1 MEDADHSEDAPCADP
16 GTEDADHRPRP
27 NAGLPPES
35 RPTANPCLPSS
46 RSPAPGQSLSSFLRS
61 PAPACSCSSSWPP
74 ASPCPASSRK
84 PGPPPIP
91 VLLPPEPR
99 RTAHPGALNPRAHR
113 CVSRALGGQWY
124 SPSPPRAPDG
134 SRRRGEVGRA
144 DAAAPT
150 SAPHRTARGLR
161 INVSSR
167 RSASWL
173 PDHRQRAFSPKPR
186 RETGCVCP
194 SPPPPATSARLE
206 PVGKAARPG
215 RHGVGAGHGRCVRS
229 VPGGR
234 PRALGTR
241 FAGASSPRAFKG
253 FIEFSSNI
261 LGSGNARVSKTG
273 LPSGGAAGM
282 ASRTDSPRGTGPCS

>member
-1 MEDADHSEDAPCADP
+1 MLLPLSSRGPAPFLPPP
-16 GTEDADHRPRP
+16 GASPHRQPSSGATPLSSFRPQPLPFPPVALPPSSSSWSPASPPTPVLLPPGAPPPANSCTPFSRCPALLPISILFPPEVPPHRQSLSSFLLGPRP

-134 SRRRGEVGRA
+134 G
-144 DAAAPT
+144 PF
-150 SAPHRTARGLR
+150 
-161 INVSSR
+161 
-167 RSASWL
+167 RS
-173 PDHRQRAFSPKPR
+173 
-186 RETGCVCP
+186 
-194 SPPPPATSARLE
+194 
-206 PVGKAARPG
+206 
-215 RHGVGAGHGRCVRS
+215 
-229 VPGGR
+229 
-234 PRALGTR
+234 
-241 FAGASSPRAFKG
+241 
-253 FIEFSSNI
+253 
-261 LGSGNARVSKTG
+261 
-273 LPSGGAAGM
+273 
-282 ASRTDSPRGTGPCS
+282 